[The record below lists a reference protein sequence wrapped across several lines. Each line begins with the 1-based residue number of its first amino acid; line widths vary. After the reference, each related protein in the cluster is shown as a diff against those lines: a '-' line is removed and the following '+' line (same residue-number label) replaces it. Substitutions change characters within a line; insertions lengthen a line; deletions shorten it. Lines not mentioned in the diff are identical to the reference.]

1 MRILK
6 HGTVCRVPGHPLG
19 YFAWPSVA
27 LDALNRLI
35 IDPFGKTVAHLSE
48 DLGETWSEPII
59 INDGPLDDRDAG
71 VAVLP
76 SGDWIVSWF
85 TSDTRRYTESLR
97 RLPLGVR
104 QVALETVGRWTDL
117 LVNDYLGGFIRTG
130 TPEKGFSAPLE
141 IGVTAPHGPIV
152 RKDGSLFYLGKGF
165 RGAEPMPEKQGADY
179 PRVSAPALDMG
190 ARFRVAPVYALES
203 RDGGRNW
210 TCLGQVPLAGGVEND
225 NLHEPHAVE
234 LSDGSLLG
242 VIRVEHSGS
251 ARACPR
257 FGLMKTFSRDGGRTW
272 TPVEDMGI

>member
-1 MRILK
+1 MEPFA
-6 HGTVCRVPGHPLG
+6 GVPGHPLG
-19 YFAWPSVA
+19 YFAGPAWRWTRA
-27 LDALNRLI
+27 IRLI
-35 IDPFGKTVAHLSE
+35 VVDSGLRSAHIDPFGKTVAHLSE
-48 DLGETWSEPII
+48 DLGETWSDPII

-76 SGDWIVSWF
+76 GGDWIVSWF

-104 QVALETVGRWTDL
+104 QVALETVGRWTDS

-152 RKDGSLFYLGKGF
+152 RGDGSLFYLGKGF

-179 PRVSAPALDMG
+179 LRVSAPVLDMG
-190 ARFRVAPVYALES
+190 ARFRAAPVYALES

-225 NLHEPHAVE
+225 NSTSRTTRLRR
-234 LSDGSLLG
+234 SLLG
-242 VIRVEHSGS
+242 VIRAETAG
-251 ARACPR
+251 APR
-257 FGLMKTFSRDGGRTW
+257 LPALGL
-272 TPVEDMGI
+272 